1 MPRPATNMST
11 NETNADPQA
20 PNFQFVEDVKVTLRA
35 ELDQR
40 TISFPALLGLE
51 VGSILQL
58 TRPTGEN
65 VDLYAGDVLIGCGEI
80 LIIDSN
86 LAVRKRLTALPADR
100 RILRAY
106 DTSFFRA
113 VPGALDGRVQ
123 PRGGDAD
130 EPTAR
135 GCARARRAAG
145 AMGAKGG
152 RLAVVEASGGAWGR
166 FRSLDWR

>member
-1 MPRPATNMST
+1 VPRPATNMST

-86 LAVRKRLTALPADR
+86 LAVRMAD
-100 RILRAY
+100 LGGK
-106 DTSFFRA
+106 F
-113 VPGALDGRVQ
+113 LHGRYLAG
-123 PRGGDAD
+123 PEAANS
-130 EPTAR
+130 PT
-135 GCARARRAAG
+135 G
-145 AMGAKGG
+145 
-152 RLAVVEASGGAWGR
+152 
-166 FRSLDWR
+166 